1 MPASYSAEEIIEL
14 TQGRI
19 AQGMVP
25 EDAGAVTTDTR
36 VPLESTW
43 FVALVGKNFDG
54 HDFIGDAFCAGAL
67 GCIVED
73 RGSYPIAATSF
84 PLIAVD
90 DTEEAL
96 GALAKN
102 WRKRT
107 LKKLALVTAS
117 SLSEPSPVAQ
127 ALAQRTLRQQVLRE
141 QAASD
146 PAASGAAVDSEDFE
160 PDEAYVDWR
169 KNVSEI
175 LCGFLGLA
183 DDLRYVVA
191 DFAPSPLDRA
201 AWLVEILK
209 PDLVIITGDGYQ
221 YDRLSGAHHLPAQV
235 LRSIV
240 GAVARLAPIK
250 AVDND
255 HGAVKPVIKAHAPQV
270 VCTDAELAQSLGVKF
285 VTGVDDIVVA
295 QVLGLTATIP

>member
-14 TQGRI
+14 TQGRM

-25 EDAGAVTTDTR
+25 DDAGAVATDTR
-36 VPLESTW
+36 RPLESTW

-90 DTEEAL
+90 DTEVAL
-96 GALAKN
+96 GALVKN

-107 LKKLALVTAS
+107 LKKIALVTSS
-117 SLSEPSPVAQ
+117 SLAEPSPVAQ
-127 ALAQRTLRQQVLRE
+127 ALAQRTLRHTVATGIVNDV
-141 QAASD
+141 AA
-146 PAASGAAVDSEDFE
+146 DSEDFE

-191 DFAPSPLDRA
+191 DFAPVPLDKA
-201 AWLVEILK
+201 AWLVEILR
-209 PDLVIITGDGYQ
+209 PDLVVITADGYQ
-221 YDRLSGAHHLPAQV
+221 YDRLSGSHHLPSEV
-235 LRSIV
+235 LRAIV
-240 GAVARLAPIK
+240 GAVAGLTPIK
-250 AVDND
+250 ALDSD
-255 HGAVKPVIKAHAPQV
+255 HGAVRPVVKAHAPQV
-270 VCTDAELAQSLGVKF
+270 VCTDQELAQSLGVKY
-285 VTGVDDIVVA
+285 VAGIDDSAVA
-295 QVLGLTATIP
+295 QALGLATTTL

>member
-14 TQGRI
+14 TQGRM

-25 EDAGAVTTDTR
+25 DDAGAVTTDTR

-127 ALAQRTLRQQVLRE
+127 ALAQRTLRQHT
-141 QAASD
+141 ASH
-146 PAASGAAVDSEDFE
+146 PATGGAAVDSEDFE

-175 LCGFLGLA
+175 LCGFLGLD

-191 DFAPSPLDRA
+191 DFAPSPLDKA

-221 YDRLSGAHHLPAQV
+221 YDRLSGSHHLPAEV

-250 AVDND
+250 ALDND

-270 VCTDAELAQSLGVKF
+270 VCTDAELAQSLGVKH
-285 VTGVDDIVVA
+285 VTGVDDIAVA
-295 QVLGLTATIP
+295 QALGLTPTMP